1 MQRFSIKQLSS
12 MFRTNRETVEKR
24 ASHLGL
30 KYEDGENGAK
40 LYDIFEI
47 AQLRPPPARSEGAM
61 SLEEVRTREATAR
74 AEGLEMDNARK
85 RRELANVDELMA
97 AQNVLFDEIAAIV
110 KKSKMNDAE
119 KEDCLSVISSVPR
132 KCWGEF

>member
-30 KYEDGENGAK
+30 KYEDGDNGAK
-40 LYDIFEI
+40 LYDIYEI

-61 SLEEVRTREATAR
+61 SLEEARTREATAR
-74 AEGLEMDNARK
+74 AEGLETAGACQRGRADGSAK
-85 RRELANVDELMA
+85 RP
-97 AQNVLFDEIAAIV
+97 F
-110 KKSKMNDAE
+110 
-119 KEDCLSVISSVPR
+119 
-132 KCWGEF
+132 